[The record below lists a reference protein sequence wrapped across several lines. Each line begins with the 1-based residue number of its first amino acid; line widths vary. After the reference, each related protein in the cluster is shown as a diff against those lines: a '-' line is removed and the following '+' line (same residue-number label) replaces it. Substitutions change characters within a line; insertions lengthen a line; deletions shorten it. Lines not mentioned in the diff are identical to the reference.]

1 MVIRLNSIVTIIS
14 FLCLLVSCR
23 NDAKEKNITT
33 KVINKEITQVDF
45 LNKKYFK
52 RYSMSVDEST
62 PAHHPHYNYLDCEKE
77 GYFSVH
83 FIPKDKTLISF
94 WKDQYFKENKYEY
107 DDWETENKIVSKLL
121 NGKYELYN
129 IFCFQITKKYLDTSS
144 GCTEESINIKEES
157 IADLYLYNLKT
168 KKWDF
173 LKSLKV
179 SILPPFADNNFFI
192 KNFPDLIHQIE
203 NQPSTVIKDSITIP
217 KSSIWS
223 TDCKADKFIS
233 IKTKINNIQFTI
245 PGRFSMNA
253 QLKKV
258 SNNKYEFYF
267 TDFPSIIP
275 LPDEMQNWENLD
287 NKKAV
292 GHIQIIDESKINLTW
307 FGFYS
312 KKAKKNIQTENPF
325 IKEHNVPASLI
336 KCSE

>member
-1 MVIRLNSIVTIIS
+1 MVIRLNSIITIIS

-33 KVINKEITQVDF
+33 KVINKEITEVDF

-52 RYSMSVDEST
+52 RYSMSVDVST
-62 PAHHPHYNYLDCEKE
+62 PADHPHYNYLDCEKE

-121 NGKYELYN
+121 DGKYDLYN

-179 SILPPFADNNFFI
+179 SILPPLADNNFFI
-192 KNFPDLIHQIE
+192 KNFPNLIHQIE
-203 NQPSTVIKDSITIP
+203 NQPSTIKDSITIP
-217 KSSIWS
+217 ESSIWS
-223 TDCKADKFIS
+223 TDCKADKFMS
-233 IKTKINNIQFTI
+233 IKININNI
-245 PGRFSMNA
+245 
-253 QLKKV
+253 
-258 SNNKYEFYF
+258 
-267 TDFPSIIP
+267 
-275 LPDEMQNWENLD
+275 
-287 NKKAV
+287 
-292 GHIQIIDESKINLTW
+292 
-307 FGFYS
+307 
-312 KKAKKNIQTENPF
+312 
-325 IKEHNVPASLI
+325 ASLKQKSNLFYVFII
-336 KCSE
+336 KS

>member
-62 PAHHPHYNYLDCEKE
+62 PADHPHYNYLDCEKE

-157 IADLYLYNLKT
+157 IADLYLYNLET

-203 NQPSTVIKDSITIP
+203 NQSSTVIKDSITIP

>member
-14 FLCLLVSCR
+14 FLCLLVSCK

-62 PAHHPHYNYLDCEKE
+62 PADHPHYNYLDCEKE

-107 DDWETENKIVSKLL
+107 DDWETENKIVSNLL
-121 NGKYELYN
+121 NGKYDLYN

-179 SILPPFADNNFFI
+179 SILPPFADNIFFI
-192 KNFPDLIHQIE
+192 KNFPDLIHQNE

-233 IKTKINNIQFTI
+233 IKTNINNIQFII

-287 NKKAV
+287 NKKVV